1 MKSYQLII
9 AFLGLGLAI
18 SNIWLAQDTNS
29 GDTTSTWEIEMVQA
43 TETLQPNQQNMERIQ
58 NVVYRFCNSGL
69 QDRLITDA
77 RPWEIIQ
84 ICTIFGNRNSDTV
97 DIIFG
102 FPDWSINENWNI
114 ICDANLTGETQIS
127 QMLQRPQESDLFFS
141 LLPKQQTIKKFYIK
155 IPTTQTWSIF
165 GCGSFKVDGN
175 IQKAATWWMFNI
187 ELVMKAPIQINITWD
202 VYKYWW
208 LDNMQYTITD
218 HKDIILQ
225 WFIVLIV
232 ILLLKSF
239 LQEMHKKS
247 KHKHTAKN
255 KK

>member
-1 MKSYQLII
+1 MG
-9 AFLGLGLAI
+9 FGLAFANI
-18 SNIWLAQDTNS
+18 SSAQDINP
-29 GDTTSTWEIEMVQA
+29 DTITDIWDTQMVQA
-43 TETLQPNQQNMERIQ
+43 TETVQPNQQNMERLQ
-58 NVVYRFCNSGL
+58 NVIYSFCNSGL
-69 QDRLITDA
+69 QDRLITAA

-84 ICTIFGNRNSDTV
+84 ICTIFGNKNSDTV

-102 FPDWSINENWNI
+102 FPDWSIKENWNI
-114 ICDANLTGETQIS
+114 ICDTNLTGETQIS
-127 QMLQRPQESDLFFS
+127 QILQRPQESDFRFS
-141 LLPKQQTIKKFYIK
+141 LMPKQQIIKKFYLK

-165 GCGSFKVDGN
+165 GCWSFKIDWN
-175 IQKAATWWMFNI
+175 LQKAATWWMFNI

-225 WFIVLIV
+225 WFIALIV